1 VGKSNIFCA
10 GDLNNI
16 NEGKL
21 AYRAEYHG
29 KLIAKHIAALV
40 KDPNVCGRV
49 WAAIQYTDLFVPF
62 I

>member
-40 KDPNVCGRV
+40 KDPNVCGL
-49 WAAIQYTDLFVPF
+49 QYTACILTFFFFF